1 MMYPTVAFLQPRRE
15 PKDKKSDQTQLQYQ
29 YCSQDFLPFNRFKI
43 YVEDES
49 QLKLEKDIEFLL
61 VENYQ
66 AINSFTTISEYNLK
80 QFVIET

>member
-1 MMYPTVAFLQPRRE
+1 MMYPTVAFLQPKRDA
-15 PKDKKSDQTQLQYQ
+15 KDKKAEQIQFYQ

-49 QLKLEKDIEFLL
+49 QLKVEKDIEFLL

-66 AINSFTTISEYNLK
+66 AINAFTTISEYNLK
-80 QFVIET
+80 